1 MKVQTQGFANLLF
14 MARDGGVVVIWVVF
28 LGVSSIP
35 IHPGKYL
42 DTVMRMG
49 LPKLC
54 GVKNSKLQKG
64 NWAKK

>member
-42 DTVMRMG
+42 DTVMRNRHAQIMWG
-49 LPKLC
+49 
-54 GVKNSKLQKG
+54 
-64 NWAKK
+64 